1 MTVRAVPHS
10 NAHRGCNLACKVGMS
25 TIVSPR
31 AIISTV
37 GARVTRLHGPWAA
50 EGSARGQALVE
61 FSLVLPLLMLLLLT
75 IGDFG
80 RLFAAAITI
89 ESAAGAASETAAA
102 EYLREVLAVTPAP
115 LTAVAYQR
123 VHRVAWQSVCDEASA
138 LPNAVPGSGGS
149 ECSGLVTVVCVHD
162 GGDGSSGLGD
172 PDCGNAYNDRAG
184 IPSGC
189 PSLEPGSRPVKL
201 QTGGSETS
209 MYVEVRVCYRF
220 STFLRVVLP
229 SIGGT
234 LATLGGDFDLERV
247 RTFTVADY

>member
-1 MTVRAVPHS
+1 MRRS
-10 NAHRGCNLACKVGMS
+10 HRPSAS
-25 TIVSPR
+25 
-31 AIISTV
+31 
-37 GARVTRLHGPWAA
+37 
-50 EGSARGQALVE
+50 EESARGQALVE
-61 FSLVLPLLMLLLLT
+61 FSLVLPILMLLLLT

-102 EYLREVLAVTPAP
+102 EYLREVLAVSPPGP
-115 LTAVAYQR
+115 LSADAYAR
-123 VHRVAWQSVCDEASA
+123 VHKSAWQSVCDEASA
-138 LPNAVPGSGGS
+138 LPNAAPGTGGG

-172 PDCGNAYNDRAG
+172 PGCGNAYNAAAG

-189 PSLEPGSRPVKL
+189 PSLEFGSRPVNI

-229 SIGGT
+229 SIGGA
-234 LATLGGDFDLERV
+234 LATLGGDFDIERV
-247 RTFTVADY
+247 RTFTVADYGVL